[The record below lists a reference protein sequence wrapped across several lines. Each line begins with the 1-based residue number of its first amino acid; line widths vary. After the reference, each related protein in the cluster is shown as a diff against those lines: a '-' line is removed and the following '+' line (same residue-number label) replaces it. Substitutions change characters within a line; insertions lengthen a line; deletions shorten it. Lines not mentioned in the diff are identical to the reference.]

1 MISDLLTVC
10 GLHLRNQQPGSEHL
24 VSDIS
29 FSLAAGATLGI
40 VGESGS
46 GKSLTLRALTGYLPR
61 GIKITTGDIW
71 INGVQYLQDGITKKN
86 NRSHAIG
93 MVFQNPMSALN
104 PLMQIGKLL
113 SEIHRIHTRDSREK
127 AKARAI
133 ELIEMVGI
141 AFPEK
146 AYYFYPHQFSGG
158 QRQRIILAVALA
170 KNPRI
175 LLCDEPTT
183 ALDTVTQTQIVML
196 IKSLC
201 RKKNI
206 AVIFVSHDLSV
217 VSQLC
222 DNIYVMKDGLMVE
235 SGNTEDVLN
244 NPRHAYTRKL
254 INSQLLLEGNN
265 R

>member
-1 MISDLLTVC
+1 MISDLLTVS
-10 GLHLRNQQPGSEHL
+10 GLYLRNQQSDSEHL

-46 GKSLTLRALTGYLPR
+46 GKSLTLHALTGYLPR
-61 GIKITTGDIW
+61 GIKITAGDIW
-71 INGVQYLQDGITKKN
+71 INGVQYLQQGIAKKN
-86 NRSHAIG
+86 NRSHSIG

-113 SEIHRIHTRDSREK
+113 TEIHRINTRDSRK
-127 AKARAI
+127 NAKARAI
-133 ELIEMVGI
+133 ELINMVGI
-141 AFPEK
+141 PDPEQ
-146 AYYFYPHQFSGG
+146 AYYCYPHQFSGG

-170 KNPRI
+170 KNPDL

-201 RKKNI
+201 RERNI

-222 DNIYVMKDGLMVE
+222 DNIYVMKDGLLVE
-235 SGNTEDVLN
+235 SGNTQEVLN
-244 NPRHAYTRKL
+244 HPRHAYTRKL
-254 INSQLLLEGNN
+254 INSQLLLEGDN